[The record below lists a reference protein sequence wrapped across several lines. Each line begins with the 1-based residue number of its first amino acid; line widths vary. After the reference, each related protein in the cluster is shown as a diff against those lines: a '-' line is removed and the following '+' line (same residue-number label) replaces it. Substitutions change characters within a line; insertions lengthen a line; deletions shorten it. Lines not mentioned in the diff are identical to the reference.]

1 MRRAAALG
9 LFALSC
15 RGALLAWSGHAAPA
29 HAEPLPWLGTG
40 IPMPAEVASV
50 EVTEKDEPLYARPG
64 ERAARR
70 GSAMQGARLP
80 LYAATQGSGCR
91 GRWLMVG
98 PLAWVC
104 EDRVTLSRSAPVS
117 VQRPPE
123 QIPDGLPF
131 RYHFVGRNGG
141 LGYRTLSIAEET
153 EPDAELE
160 PGFAVAVLHVANKNG
175 DPFGFTNKGLWIPM
189 RDLGPTRALSFQ
201 GAELAD
207 GKLDVAW
214 VFESHADVYD
224 KPGGQKRREEAH
236 PQWERLAVL
245 ETVEKPGHRWFR
257 VASDQRWVSDRDVRA
272 PTRSDPPVGLRPG
285 ERWIDVDIQ
294 NQVLTAYEGDRP
306 VFATLVSTGKG
317 KGKSI
322 QATPAGVHRI
332 WVKLRSS
339 DMDNLEDEDASRYYA
354 IQDVPW
360 VMFFQKGYGLHGTF
374 WHRSFGK
381 VRSHGCVNLTP
392 LDAQRLFRWTGP
404 TLPAGWNAVL
414 PTEYDPGTLIRVR

>member
-1 MRRAAALG
+1 MRRAGVVLFGLSAWAAL
-9 LFALSC
+9 A
-15 RGALLAWSGHAAPA
+15 R
-29 HAEPLPWLGTG
+29 AEPLPWVSGGVLLPTD
-40 IPMPAEVASV
+40 VASV
-50 EVTEKDEPLYARPG
+50 EITEKDEPLYVRPG
-64 ERAARR
+64 EHTARR

-80 LYAATQGSGCR
+80 LFAAVHAAGCR

-104 EDRVTLSRSAPVS
+104 EDRVSLSRSAPVAPG
-117 VQRPPE
+117 PPE
-123 QIPDGLPF
+123 QFPDGLPF
-131 RYHFVGRNGG
+131 RYHFVGRNGS
-141 LGYRTLSIAEET
+141 LGYRTLATAEET
-153 EPDAELE
+153 APDVELE
-160 PGFAVAVLHVANKNG
+160 PGFAVAVLHVANKGG
-175 DPFGFTNKGLWIPM
+175 DPFGFTNKGVWLPM
-189 RDLGPTRALSFQ
+189 RDLGPARALPFQ

-207 GKLDVAW
+207 GKLGVAW
-214 VFESHADVYD
+214 VYESHADVYD
-224 KPGGQKRREEAH
+224 KPGGQKRHDEVH
-236 PQWERLAVL
+236 PQWERLDVR
-245 ETVEKPGHRWFR
+245 ETVERGGRRWFR
-257 VASDQRWVSDRDVRA
+257 ISERSWVSDHDVRA
-272 PTRSDPPVGLRPG
+272 PTQAPPPPGLRPG

-294 NQVLTAYEGDRP
+294 NQVLTAYEGERP

-322 QATPAGVHRI
+322 LATPVGVHHV

-392 LDAQRLFRWTGP
+392 VDAQRLFHWTGP
-404 TLPAGWNAVL
+404 KLPAGWNAVL
-414 PTEYDPGTLIRVR
+414 PTEYDPGTLVRVR